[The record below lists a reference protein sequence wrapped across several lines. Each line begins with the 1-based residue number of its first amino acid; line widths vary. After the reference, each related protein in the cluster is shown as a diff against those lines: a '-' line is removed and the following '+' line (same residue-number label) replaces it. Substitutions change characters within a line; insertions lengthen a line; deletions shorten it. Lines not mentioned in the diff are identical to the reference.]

1 MKIHLILFVSSVA
14 QECEINAHASLMKT
28 FDSTIRPMQGDIIDD
43 PGFDSDYHN
52 GYEVVKITMNY
63 ASEECW
69 VSLSPL
75 AIELENIQI
84 ETYIAKLKANGWQP
98 FSKDN
103 E

>member
-1 MKIHLILFVSSVA
+1 MKIHFILFVSSVT
-14 QECEINAHASLMKT
+14 QECERDAHASLMKT
-28 FDSTIRPMQGDIIDD
+28 FDSAIRPMQGDIIDD

-75 AIELENIQI
+75 AIELENIHI
-84 ETYIAKLKANGWQP
+84 ETYIAKLKANGWRP

-103 E
+103 D